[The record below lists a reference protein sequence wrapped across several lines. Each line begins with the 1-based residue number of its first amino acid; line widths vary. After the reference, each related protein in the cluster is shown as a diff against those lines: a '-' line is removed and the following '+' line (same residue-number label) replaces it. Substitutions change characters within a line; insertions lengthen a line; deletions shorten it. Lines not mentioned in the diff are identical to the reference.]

1 MGQNLFSPPN
11 VKGWPGGEVW
21 INSSTLLA
29 RKQFLDRMFRADDP
43 AGRAAMAPEA
53 MAPVSGQVVAT
64 GAVQET
70 DTQRQIRFMRAMD
83 RGFRSVQFESATW
96 LTDLHATDATRV
108 DAATRLL
115 LAYPPQS
122 PPDPASEPLAMV
134 RHIVLDASYQLK

>member
-1 MGQNLFSPPN
+1 AMGQNLFAPPN

-43 AGRAAMAPEA
+43 ARAAMAPEA
-53 MAPVSGQVVAT
+53 LAPAQVVVT
-64 GAVQET
+64 GGVQET

-96 LTDLHATDATRV
+96 LTELHTTDATRV
-108 DAATRLL
+108 DVATRLL
-115 LAYPPQS
+115 LAYPPQ
-122 PPDPASEPLAMV
+122 
-134 RHIVLDASYQLK
+134 